1 VPLSDEVVYCYRVQ
15 TRGSYGN
22 PRVKSPLINFS
33 QINCAQPND
42 SIPPCKP
49 ALAITAVPC
58 TLLKNTQPCNQA
70 VFSNTLTWRKPE
82 DEECRQDIRSYNIY
96 VAPFVGSAFE
106 LYAQNVRDTFFIDS
120 NLPSYARCYKIS
132 AVDRAGNESELS
144 EQYCFDNCPNYELP
158 NVFTP
163 NGDNCNDFFSAY
175 SGRQSADENG
185 NGPCGPIDLE
195 QQRLKCARFVESV
208 EFVVTNRW
216 GKHVY
221 DYHSGG
227 ERSIYIDWD
236 GRDNNGNE
244 VAAGVYYYNA
254 KVTFNVV
261 DPAQKVQN
269 IRGWVQVIR

>member
-1 VPLSDEVVYCYRVQ
+1 
-15 TRGSYGN
+15 
-22 PRVKSPLINFS
+22 
-33 QINCAQPND
+33 
-42 SIPPCKP
+42 
-49 ALAITAVPC
+49 
-58 TLLKNTQPCNQA
+58 
-70 VFSNTLTWRKPE
+70 
-82 DEECRQDIRSYNIY
+82 
-96 VAPFVGSAFE
+96 VGSAFE
-106 LYAQNVRDTFFIDS
+106 LYAQNVRDTFYIDS

-175 SGRQSADENG
+175 SGRQSPDENG

-221 DYHSGG
+221 EYSSGG

-244 VAAGVYYYNA
+244 VVAGVYYYNA